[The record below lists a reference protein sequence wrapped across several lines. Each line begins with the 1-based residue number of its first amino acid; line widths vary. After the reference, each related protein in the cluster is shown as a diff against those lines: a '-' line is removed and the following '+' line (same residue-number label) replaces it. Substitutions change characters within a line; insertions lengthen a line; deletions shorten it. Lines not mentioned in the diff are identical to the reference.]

1 MSDLSPISAL
11 NVAMSRNPATGELIA
26 TYPFQTQSE
35 VEQLLDVNAAAF
47 RLWRATPMR
56 ERVSAYRRLAATL
69 RERSDSFAA
78 LITAEMGKTL
88 AAARGEVE
96 KCAATLEWIADNGPA
111 ILADEPVKVDG
122 DDDVHVSFLP
132 IGTVL
137 AVMPWNFP
145 LWQVIR
151 ASGPIMLSGNGFMLK
166 HAPNV
171 MGSAYALQDAYEAA
185 GFPKGLF
192 TNLIADNE
200 TVARTIEDPRI
211 AAVTLTGSMRA
222 GSAVAAT
229 AGKALKKSL
238 LELGGS
244 DAFIV
249 LADANIDLAVKAAVE
264 ARFQNAGQVCL
275 AAKRFIL
282 EEPIAE
288 QFTRKFV
295 AAVEQLKVGDP
306 LDSAIN
312 VGPMA
317 RADLRDELDGQV
329 QRTLAAG
336 ATLLLGGKKIDGP
349 GNFYAPTVLA
359 DVKPGM
365 AAFDEE
371 TFGPV
376 AAITVAA
383 NAEEAIVLA
392 NTSDYGLGGSLW
404 TQDITRAQRIA
415 RRLETG
421 GVFINGFPATNAR
434 IPVGGV
440 KKSGY
445 GRELSHFGLREFT
458 NAQAV
463 WAKNVD

>member
-1 MSDLSPISAL
+1 MEVITMSSSTTQTARQATLAT
-11 NVAMSRNPATGELIA
+11 SRNPATGALIA
-26 TYPFQTQSE
+26 TYPFQTPGE
-35 VEQLLDVNAAAF
+35 VERLLDDSAAAF
-47 RLWRATPMR
+47 
-56 ERVSAYRRLAATL
+56 RRLAATL
-69 RERSDSFAA
+69 RERAEPLAA
-78 LITAEMGKTL
+78 LITAEMGKTI

-96 KCAATLEWIADNGPA
+96 KCASTIDWLADNGPA
-111 ILADEPVKVDG
+111 ILADEAVAVDG
-122 DDDVHVSFLP
+122 DDQVHVSYLP

-151 ASGPIMLSGNGFMLK
+151 AAGPIMLSGNGFLLK

-171 MGSAYALQDAYEAA
+171 MGSAYALQAAYEAA

-192 TNLIADNE
+192 ANLNSDNDA
-200 TVARTIEDPRI
+200 VGRAIEDERI

-229 AGKALKKSL
+229 AGKALKRSL
-238 LELGGS
+238 LELGGA

-249 LADANIDLAVKAAVE
+249 LADANLDLAVQAAIE

-275 AAKRFIL
+275 AAKRFIV
-282 EEPIAE
+282 EQPIAE
-288 QFTRKFV
+288 EFTRQFV
-295 AAVEQLKVGDP
+295 AAARQLKTGDP
-306 LDSAIN
+306 LDPTSN
-312 VGPMA
+312 LGPMA
-317 RADLRDELDGQV
+317 RADLRDELHQQV
-329 QRTLAAG
+329 VRTIAAG
-336 ATLLLGGKKIDGP
+336 ATLVLGGHKLDGP
-349 GNFYAPTVLA
+349 GNFYAPTVLTG
-359 DVKPGM
+359 VLPGM

-376 AAITVAA
+376 AAISVAD
-383 NAEEAIVLA
+383 NAEHAIVLA

-404 TQDITRAQRIA
+404 TSDIGRARRIA
-415 RRLETG
+415 RRLEPG
-421 GVFINGFPATNAR
+421 GVFINGFSASNPR

-463 WAKNVD
+463 WAKTVD

>member
-1 MSDLSPISAL
+1 MEVITMSSSTTQTARQAPLAT
-11 NVAMSRNPATGELIA
+11 SRNPATGALIA
-26 TYPFQTQSE
+26 TYPFQTPGE
-35 VEQLLDVNAAAF
+35 VERLLDANAAAF

-56 ERVSAYRRLAATL
+56 ERVAAYRRLSATL
-69 RERSDSFAA
+69 RERKELLAA
-78 LITAEMGKTL
+78 LITSEMGKTL
-88 AAARGEVE
+88 A
-96 KCAATLEWIADNGPA
+96 
-111 ILADEPVKVDG
+111 DEPVAVDG
-122 DDDVHVSFLP
+122 DDQVHVSYLP

-151 ASGPIMLSGNGFMLK
+151 AAGPIMLSGNGFLLK

-171 MGSAYALQDAYEAA
+171 MGSAYALQAAYEAA

-192 TNLIADNE
+192 ANLNSDNDA
-200 TVARTIEDPRI
+200 VGRAIEDERI

-229 AGKALKKSL
+229 AGKALKRSL
-238 LELGGS
+238 LELGGA

-249 LADANIDLAVKAAVE
+249 LADANLDLAVQAAIE

-275 AAKRFIL
+275 AAKRFIV
-282 EEPIAE
+282 EQPIAE
-288 QFTRKFV
+288 EFTRQFV
-295 AAVEQLKVGDP
+295 AAARQLKTGDP
-306 LDSAIN
+306 LDPTSN
-312 VGPMA
+312 LGPMA
-317 RADLRDELDGQV
+317 RADLRDELHQQV
-329 QRTLAAG
+329 VRTIAAG
-336 ATLLLGGKKIDGP
+336 ATLVLGGHKLDGP
-349 GNFYAPTVLA
+349 GNFYAPTVLTG
-359 DVKPGM
+359 VLPGM

-376 AAITVAA
+376 AAISVAD
-383 NAEEAIVLA
+383 NAEHAIVLA

-404 TQDITRAQRIA
+404 TSDIGRARRIA

-421 GVFINGFPATNAR
+421 GVFINGFSASNPR

-463 WAKNVD
+463 WAKTVD